1 MTLLVYVDMS
11 ASMTTHRNQLADMAG
26 WITDE
31 LKAKCGDYEVLVNNL
46 TYETEFAKGGEIVR
60 GKDQPAWVTKDT
72 PNGKEIIR
80 RRIAYNSWDPAFY
93 YTTMLNSDS
102 REKTYSSVLE
112 TLPQRLALAP
122 SGNSPG
128 SAVGILI
135 LTDAAPVFET
145 HSPEDASLMLINQLG
160 PRPYMVGAL
169 GARSESCMDTS
180 YANNE
185 FSEELIQADPSKIN
199 WLNEFVALNQGYN
212 WSICADDRDEEA
224 ELLERSVKDYMIML
238 MEEAQ
243 CMVMM

>member
-1 MTLLVYVDMS
+1 MGRKVGKRPKCMEVTYDPLTLSNLPTYLKVGLQAYNDHYLHLWNQGDAS
-11 ASMTTHRNQLADMAG
+11 AF
-26 WITDE
+26 IE
-31 LKAKCGDYEVLVNNL
+31 ENL
-46 TYETEFAKGGEIVR
+46 TEAPVLNAL
-60 GKDQPAWVTKDT
+60 KDARQSLF
-72 PNGKEIIR
+72 IIR
-80 RRIAYNSWDPAFY
+80 ADG
-93 YTTMLNSDS
+93 
-102 REKTYSSVLE
+102 
-112 TLPQRLALAP
+112 Q
-122 SGNSPG
+122 
-128 SAVGILI
+128 AVGILK

-180 YANNE
+180 YADNE